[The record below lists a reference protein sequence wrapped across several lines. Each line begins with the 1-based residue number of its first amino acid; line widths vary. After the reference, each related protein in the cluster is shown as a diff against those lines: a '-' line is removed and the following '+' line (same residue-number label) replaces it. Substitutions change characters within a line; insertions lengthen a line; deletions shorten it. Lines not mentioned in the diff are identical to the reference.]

1 MMLPPMGF
9 NAGPHA
15 GSDYSQSLLPPQFP
29 GMGAPRNTMMSLKS
43 YAGSMP
49 GGPASSYGGGNF
61 PNQLGLGG
69 GMGNARMSTFSLAT
83 TANLF
88 GATPPSE
95 SIDPTD
101 DEILAELRHYLS
113 SQDLMT
119 VTKKSVSTSVVPSLA
134 LVLTGLLHS
143 PQDLARCR
151 LCALPQGRP
160 LGPCRLAQL
169 LHRSDPPGPVMTPLL
184 S

>member
-29 GMGAPRNTMMSLKS
+29 GMGAPRNTMMSLNS
-43 YAGSMP
+43 FAGSMP
-49 GGPASSYGGGNF
+49 GPPSSYGGGNF

-88 GATPPSE
+88 GATPPSD
-95 SIDPTD
+95 STDPTD

-113 SQDLMT
+113 SGVLMLIARRARRRTSRAAVFARFPKADLSDR
-119 VTKKSVSTSVVPSLA
+119 VAWLNSCIDQIL
-134 LVLTGLLHS
+134 
-143 PQDLARCR
+143 
-151 LCALPQGRP
+151 QG
-160 LGPCRLAQL
+160 Q
-169 LHRSDPPGPVMTPLL
+169 
-184 S
+184 

>member
-29 GMGAPRNTMMSLKS
+29 GMGAPRNTMMSLNS
-43 YAGSMP
+43 FAGSMP
-49 GGPASSYGGGNF
+49 GPPSSYGGGNF

-88 GATPPSE
+88 GATPPSD
-95 SIDPTD
+95 STDPTD

-119 VTKKSVSTSVVPSLA
+119 VTKKSVSTAADRRAS
-134 LVLTGLLHS
+134 
-143 PQDLARCR
+143 
-151 LCALPQGRP
+151 
-160 LGPCRLAQL
+160 
-169 LHRSDPPGPVMTPLL
+169 
-184 S
+184 